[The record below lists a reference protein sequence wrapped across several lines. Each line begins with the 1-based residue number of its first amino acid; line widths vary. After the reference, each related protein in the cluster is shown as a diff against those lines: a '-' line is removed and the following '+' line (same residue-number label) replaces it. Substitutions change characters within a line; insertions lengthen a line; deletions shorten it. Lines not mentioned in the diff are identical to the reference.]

1 MKSTLHN
8 LVANQFGPRADAY
21 IQSAVHA
28 AGADLDALRA
38 FVQTQRFERVLDLGC
53 GGGHASFTVAGHVG
67 QVTAYAL
74 SPDML
79 RGVAKEAQARGL
91 SNLVTE
97 QGTVEAL
104 PFADG
109 SFDLVVTRYSAHH
122 WHDVPQGLREARR
135 VLKPGGRA
143 MVMDAVAPANPLL
156 DTFLQTIEMLR
167 DPSHVRDYS
176 VAEWEQMLRA
186 AGFATDAPT
195 LYRVRLDFAT
205 WIARMRTRA
214 LFADAIRALQQTM
227 AEEVTAH
234 FEIAGDGSFT
244 LDSMSMIAAAV

>member
-1 MKSTLHN
+1 VKSTLHH

-38 FVQTQRFERVLDLGC
+38 FVQTQRFARVLDLGC
-53 GGGHASFTVAGHVG
+53 GGGHASFAVADHVG
-67 QVTAYAL
+67 QVTAYDL

-79 RGVAKEAQARGL
+79 NAVAKEAQVRGL

-186 AGFATDAPT
+186 AGFATDAPA

-227 AEEVTAH
+227 AQEVTAH
-234 FEIAGDGSFT
+234 FEVADDGSFT

>member
-38 FVQTQRFERVLDLGC
+38 FVQAQRFERVLDLGC
-53 GGGHASFTVAGHVG
+53 GGGPPRFSRAGPVGGGEGPWPAPHHARAPAGRKAG
-67 QVTAYAL
+67 PRG
-74 SPDML
+74 SP
-79 RGVAKEAQARGL
+79 
-91 SNLVTE
+91 LVTTT
-97 QGTVEAL
+97 GTVEAL

-122 WHDVPQGLREARR
+122 WHDVSQGLREARR

-143 MVMDAVAPANPLL
+143 MVMDAVAPSNPLL

-167 DPSHVRDYS
+167 DPSHVRDYA